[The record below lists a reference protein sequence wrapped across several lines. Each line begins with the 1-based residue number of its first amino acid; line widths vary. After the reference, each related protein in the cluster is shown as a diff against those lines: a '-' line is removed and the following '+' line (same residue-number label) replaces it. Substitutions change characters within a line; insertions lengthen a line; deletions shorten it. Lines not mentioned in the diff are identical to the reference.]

1 MNTAYGSVKK
11 TVYDALLNDITKG
24 ELKPYDIVTESMLAA
39 RFGVSKMS
47 IREALIEL
55 CKDNVLKSIPRSGY
69 QVIPCTIEEIIDIL
83 DFRIDLETSNLR
95 HCKDRL
101 TPEALSAF
109 DAILCR
115 REEKKTDEISYVYY
129 SNRDFHL
136 ALCALS
142 GNAFTYRIL
151 EIVLKQSSRF
161 FSIYYRYAW
170 TNIVEPEEGYHVQVV
185 EALRA
190 GDIERACSVLIED
203 INSVRD
209 QLRKIIGS

>member
-95 HCKDRL
+95 RCQDRL

-109 DAILCR
+109 EAILGR
-115 REEKKTDEISYVYY
+115 KDEKKTDEVSYVYY

-161 FSIYYRYAW
+161 FSIYYKYAW
-170 TNIVEPEEGYHVQVV
+170 TNIVEPEDGYHVQIV

-190 GDIERACSVLIED
+190 GDIDKACCVLVED

-209 QLRKIIGS
+209 QLRKMIGS